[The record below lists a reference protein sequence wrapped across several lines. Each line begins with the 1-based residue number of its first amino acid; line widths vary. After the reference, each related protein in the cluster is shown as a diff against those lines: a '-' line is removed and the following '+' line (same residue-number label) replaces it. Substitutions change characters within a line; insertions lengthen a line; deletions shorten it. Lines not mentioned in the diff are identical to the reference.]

1 MINLKDHIIDVEG
14 AKWVPLEIAEKA
26 IKEATEKAGYIN
38 SIKAIDDAIGEIKT
52 SMKEFNTSL
61 NNLDKDD

>member
-26 IKEATEKAGYIN
+26 IKEATEKARYLN
-38 SIKAIDDAIGEIKT
+38 SIKAIDDAIGDIKT
-52 SMKEFNTSL
+52 SMEEFNASVK
-61 NNLDKDD
+61 NLDKDD